1 MFEVKSLNV
10 KALNWVPAGLLPDCR
25 SGHRVHIHHAVLPVC
40 GMSDIG
46 PEEDRGAEGQLPP
59 LPCDEDMVQRGLKSI
74 NSKVVQVTDGIL
86 EQGNGPLGHKG
97 EKVTNYG
104 SRVCQANETLQ
115 IAVVAITAA
124 TFSVCVY
131 GTTLM
136 EVDFDHK
143 RTIPEGTYMR

>member
-1 MFEVKSLNV
+1 
-10 KALNWVPAGLLPDCR
+10 
-25 SGHRVHIHHAVLPVC
+25 
-40 GMSDIG
+40 
-46 PEEDRGAEGQLPP
+46 
-59 LPCDEDMVQRGLKSI
+59 MVERELKKI
-74 NSKVVQVTDGIL
+74 NSEVVQVTDGIL
-86 EQGNGPLGHKG
+86 EQGHGPLGHQG
-97 EKVTNYG
+97 EKTISYG

-115 IAVVAITAA
+115 VAVVAITAA